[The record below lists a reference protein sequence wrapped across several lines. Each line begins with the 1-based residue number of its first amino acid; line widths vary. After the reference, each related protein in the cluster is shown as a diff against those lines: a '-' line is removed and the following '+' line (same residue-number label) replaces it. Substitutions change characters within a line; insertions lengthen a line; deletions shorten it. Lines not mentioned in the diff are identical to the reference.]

1 MSLRAATAETIPFR
15 RPAHAESL
23 IKYTARLA
31 WLDRQREQ
39 HVEHFAAWTAY
50 AATCAAWRRAR
61 SLRLSGEALTFRTQ
75 HFEQARV

>member
-1 MSLRAATAETIPFR
+1 MSLRAATAEIIPFR

-31 WLDRQREQ
+31 WLDRQGEQ
-39 HVEHFAAWTAY
+39 HVEQFAAWTER
-50 AATCAAWRRAR
+50 AATCAAWKRAR

-75 HFEQARV
+75 HTEQVRV